1 MMAEA
6 DNKRIQEALARAKA
20 PKRPAGLGGAAE
32 AYEAP
37 EDAPAQDDDGWKRP
51 ERVEHTS
58 EKEHPPGKE

>member
-1 MMAEA
+1 MAEA
-6 DNKRIQEALARAKA
+6 DKKRIQEALERAKA
-20 PKRPAGLGGAAE
+20 PKRPTGLGGKTE

-37 EDAPAQDDDGWKRP
+37 EEAQSQDDDGWKRP